1 MSKGVWERLWDL
13 MNTKISISELT
24 QGSVDTTKTFL
35 DLSKALNENKSLPE
49 LTPLIS
55 QVSSLLDVLNLPIVQ
70 VVGAGLPFVSIAS
83 KLLQFYLN
91 STKEDPSLE
100 DCVELVGQAAYLES
114 FKKFFSDDDAN
125 KHLLEKLNEAKASD
139 RLQKQIAQFSKSL
152 TLTESDARTVLLCF
166 HDSKLADGLT
176 PIVLARLV
184 EAGIEEGQAKIIVER
199 ISRMTHRDIKPALAE
214 IKDKVKKL
222 SVIYGSEWQREI
234 ETYDSIDRYLKEV
247 IAEKPKEKV
256 FEENFGFEDIYV
268 ELQVEAIAKNN
279 NNSEPQFIEEWA
291 LGLLND
297 ESKSGQ
303 VLFIQGEPGRGKSV
317 FCRMFADRVRRELYP
332 IWIPILIRLRD
343 IDISAYD
350 FDILLRNS
358 VNTDFARSDNGW
370 LTDRN
375 TRFLFI
381 LDGFDELLLQR
392 GRDRSLKDFLERVS
406 SFQDGCKN
414 IKERGHRIVIT
425 GRPLA
430 LFGIE
435 REMRPNLERVKIL
448 DMSPEVQ
455 TSWLKKWAVLKG
467 EYAAQKFQDFI
478 SDDQCPE
485 QVKTLAKEPLLL
497 YLLAAMHGDNRFKIE
512 DFQKAGNSAKIL
524 IYDATLDWVLTKQ
537 RNDKLNPRLTS
548 LDVEDIRDILKE
560 AGLCVAQSGGECA
573 SLEVIEARLAP
584 ELKNAL
590 EDARKDQDKDTLPVA
605 LATFYL
611 KAADGKNN
619 SMEFLHKSFGE
630 FLCAERLVDSLLAWS
645 RQKPDPRRASR
656 QVLEVEDKDLEWQV
670 YDLLG
675 FGALTSEIVEYLV
688 ALIERE
694 FKGKDDD
701 FARLFERLYGFY
713 WAWSDGDFIEAVES
727 DGEPMP
733 LRKARLMQK
742 QGVAIGQR
750 KVDVY
755 TGLNVL
761 ILMFTF
767 HRYAQANSELKDKV
781 SFHPCNYSS
790 KDDAID
796 HPRQLLRII
805 GYGQCIED
813 GGFIEIVGKF
823 LNNANLS
830 EATLWNAD
838 LTGADLMQA
847 NLMQANLLQ
856 AELHS
861 VNLMQANLMQAN
873 FIQANLFNVN
883 LMQANLCEANLCEA
897 NLMQANL
904 SDADLSYADLSD
916 ADLSYAD
923 LSYADLSDANLRDAD
938 LSDANLSDANLSKAN
953 LSKANLNKANLSGAN
968 LSGADL
974 SDVNLSDINLSNA
987 NLSGTDLSYVN
998 LSGADLSYANLSGA
1012 DFSKADL
1019 SGANLSKANLS
1030 DANLS
1035 AYLSGANLSDANLS
1049 DANLS
1054 NADLSNAN
1062 LSNADLSGANLNDA
1076 ILIGANLH
1084 DAILSGAILS
1094 GAILSGAILYR
1105 ANLSYISSNE
1115 GAIWSSARGLNK
1127 AINVPD
1133 ALVSNPQFRAAVLL
1147 GNGSDLVVSGNVDGA
1162 IAAYSEAQ
1170 TIDPKL
1176 EISAF
1181 YWNRLGWFG
1190 SLHNR
1195 ATDVLFACEKAV
1207 ELEKS
1212 AKHHNTRGLARA
1224 LTGNLTGAIEDFE
1237 AAINSG
1243 ELEGEMLEKRQHW
1256 LEALKSG
1263 INPFTPEKLEALRAS
1278 EEATS

>member
-1 MSKGVWERLWDL
+1 MFKGLWQSSWEFL
-13 MNTKISISELT
+13 NTEISVGGTI
-24 QGSVDTTKTFL
+24 QGGVDTTKAVL
-35 DLSKALNENKSLPE
+35 DLSKAINENKTLPE
-49 LTPLIS
+49 LTPLIGHL
-55 QVSSLLDVLNLPIVQ
+55 SSILDVLNLPIVQ
-70 VVGAGLPFVSIAS
+70 LAGSALPFVSIAS
-83 KLLQFYLN
+83 KLLQFYLD

-114 FKKFFSDDDAN
+114 FKKFFSDDDN
-125 KHLLEKLNEAKASD
+125 KHLLKKLNEAIASN
-139 RLQKQIAQFSKSL
+139 RLQEQISQLSKSL
-152 TLTESDARTVLLCF
+152 TLTESEARTVLLCF
-166 HDSKLADGLT
+166 HESKLAEGLN

-184 EAGIEEGQAKIIVER
+184 EAGIEAGQAKIIVER
-199 ISRMTHRDIKPALAE
+199 ISRMTHREIKPALAE

-222 SVIYGSEWQREI
+222 SVIYGSEWQREL
-234 ETYDSIDRYLKEV
+234 ETYDSIDRYLEEV

-268 ELQVEAIAKNN
+268 ELQVEAIAKDGS
-279 NNSEPQFIEEWA
+279 NSEPQFIEEWA

-297 ESKSGQ
+297 EDKSGQ

-317 FCRMFADRVRRELYP
+317 FCRMFADCVRRELYP

-343 IDISAYD
+343 ITNFADD
-350 FDILLRNS
+350 FDTLLRDA
-358 VNTDFARSDNGW
+358 VNTDFTRNDNGW

-414 IKERGHRIVIT
+414 IKERGHRIIIT

-455 TSWLKKWAVLKG
+455 ASWLEKWAVLKG
-467 EYAAQKFQDFI
+467 EDAAQKFQAFI
-478 SDDQCPE
+478 SDGKCPE

-524 IYDATLDWVLTKQ
+524 IYDETLDWVLTKQ
-537 RNDKLNPRLTS
+537 RNDKLNPRLTG
-548 LDVEDIRDILKE
+548 LDAEDIRDILKE

-584 ELKNAL
+584 DVRKAL
-590 EDARKDQDKDTLPVA
+590 ENAKKDQEKDTLPVA

-630 FLCAERLVDSLLAWS
+630 FLCAERLVDSLLSWS
-645 RQKPDPRRASR
+645 RQKPDSRRSNR

-701 FARLFERLYGFY
+701 FVRLFERLYGFY
-713 WAWSDGDFIEAVES
+713 WAWSDGEFIEAIES
-727 DGEPMP
+727 DGEPIT

-755 TGLNVL
+755 TGLNTL
-761 ILMFTF
+761 ILMFTL
-767 HRYAQANSELKDKV
+767 HRYAHANSELRDEV
-781 SFHPCNYSS
+781 SFHPCKYSS
-790 KDDAID
+790 GEGATN
-796 HPRQLLRII
+796 HSNRLLRII
-805 GYGQCIED
+805 GYGESLND
-813 GGFIEIVGKF
+813 GGFENIIGKF
-823 LNNANLS
+823 LINADLRGANLS
-830 EATLWNAD
+830 GID
-838 LTGADLMQA
+838 LRHKDLIGIYLSGAYLLNTILIGTDLSGAD
-847 NLMQANLLQ
+847 
-856 AELHS
+856 
-861 VNLMQANLMQAN
+861 
-873 FIQANLFNVN
+873 
-883 LMQANLCEANLCEA
+883 
-897 NLMQANL
+897 
-904 SDADLSYADLSD
+904 
-916 ADLSYAD
+916 
-923 LSYADLSDANLRDAD
+923 LRDAD
-938 LSDANLSDANLSKAN
+938 LH
-953 LSKANLNKANLSGAN
+953 GAYLRGAY

-974 SDVNLSDINLSNA
+974 R
-987 NLSGTDLSYVN
+987 
-998 LSGADLSYANLSGA
+998 GADLRDA
-1012 DFSKADL
+1012 DLCDTDL
-1019 SGANLSKANLS
+1019 SGANLR
-1030 DANLS
+1030 
-1035 AYLSGANLSDANLS
+1035 GANLSNISS
-1049 DANLS
+1049 DESTIWS
-1054 NADLSNAN
+1054 NAIDL
-1062 LSNADLSGANLNDA
+1062 
-1076 ILIGANLH
+1076 H
-1084 DAILSGAILS
+1084 
-1094 GAILSGAILYR
+1094 
-1105 ANLSYISSNE
+1105 
-1115 GAIWSSARGLNK
+1115 K
-1127 AINVPD
+1127 AINRPET
-1133 ALVSNPQFRAAVLL
+1133 LVLNPPFSAAVLL
-1147 GNGSDLVVSGNVDGA
+1147 CNGSDLAISGDVGGA
-1162 IAAYSEAQ
+1162 IAAYIEAQ
-1170 TIDPKL
+1170 TLDPNL

-1181 YWNRLGWFG
+1181 YWNTLGWFG

-1195 ATDVLFACEKAV
+1195 ANDVLFACDKAV

-1212 AKHHNTRGLARA
+1212 TMSQDTRGLARA
-1224 LTGNLTGAIEDFE
+1224 LNCNLTGAIEDFE

-1243 ELEGEMLEKRQHW
+1243 ELEEEILEKRQRW

-1263 INPFTPEKLEALRAS
+1263 INPFTPEELEALRAS
-1278 EEATS
+1278 EGSTSWV

>member
-83 KLLQFYLN
+83 KLLQFYLE

-114 FKKFFSDDDAN
+114 FKKFFGDDSN
-125 KHLLEKLNEAKASD
+125 KHLLEKLNKARASD
-139 RLQKQIAQFSKSL
+139 RLQKEISKLSKSL
-152 TLTESDARTVLLCF
+152 TLTESEAKTVLLCF
-166 HDSKLADGLT
+166 HESKLATELN
-176 PIVLARLV
+176 PIVLERLV
-184 EAGIEEGQAKIIVER
+184 EAGIEERQAKIIVER
-199 ISRMTHRDIKPALAE
+199 ISRMTHREIKPALAE

-222 SVIYGSEWQREI
+222 SVIYGSEWQREL
-234 ETYDSIDRYLKEV
+234 ETYYSIDEYLKD
-247 IAEKPKEKV
+247 IAKEPSKPV
-256 FEENFGFEDIYV
+256 FQETFGFKDIYV
-268 ELQVEAIAKNN
+268 ELQVEAIANN

-291 LGLLND
+291 LDLLHD

-332 IWIPILIRLRD
+332 IWTPILIRLRD
-343 IDISAYD
+343 IDISADD
-350 FDILLRNS
+350 FDTLLRNS
-358 VNTDFARSDNGW
+358 VNTDFARNDNGW

-392 GRDRSLKDFLERVS
+392 GRDRSLKDFLRRVS
-406 SFQDGCKN
+406 SFQNDCIN
-414 IKERGHRIVIT
+414 IKERGHRIIIT

-435 REMRPNLERVKIL
+435 REMPSNLERVKIL
-448 DMSPEVQ
+448 DMSQEVRV
-455 TSWLKKWAVLKG
+455 SWLEKWAALKG
-467 EYAAQKFQDFI
+467 EDAAQKFQAFI
-478 SDDQCPE
+478 SDDKCPE
-485 QVKTLAKEPLLL
+485 QLKTLAKEPLLL
-497 YLLAAMHGDNRFKIE
+497 YLLAAMHRDNRFKIE

-524 IYDATLDWVLTKQ
+524 IYDQTLNWVLTKQ
-537 RNDKLNPRLTS
+537 RNDELNPRLTG
-548 LDVEDIRDILKE
+548 LDAEDIRDILKE

-573 SLEVIEARLAP
+573 SLEVIESRLAP
-584 ELKNAL
+584 DLRKAL
-590 EDARKDQDKDTLPVA
+590 EDARKDQEKDTLPVA

-645 RQKPDPRRASR
+645 RQKPDPRRSSR

-694 FKGKDDD
+694 FAGKDDD
-701 FARLFERLYGFY
+701 FVRLFERLYGFY

-727 DGEPMP
+727 DGEPIP

-750 KVDVY
+750 KIDVY

-761 ILMFTF
+761 ILMFTL
-767 HRYAQANSELKDKV
+767 HRYAHQPDSELKDKV
-781 SFHPCNYSS
+781 SFHPCKYSS
-790 KDDAID
+790 KDGAID
-796 HPRQLLRII
+796 DPSRLFRII
-805 GYGQCIED
+805 GYAQCLRN
-813 GGFIEIVGKF
+813 GGFNSIVGKF
-823 LNNANLS
+823 LTNVNFSGAYLFGTDLSHVNLS
-830 EATLWNAD
+830 SAD
-838 LTGADLMQA
+838 
-847 NLMQANLLQ
+847 
-856 AELHS
+856 
-861 VNLMQANLMQAN
+861 
-873 FIQANLFNVN
+873 
-883 LMQANLCEANLCEA
+883 
-897 NLMQANL
+897 
-904 SDADLSYADLSD
+904 
-916 ADLSYAD
+916 
-923 LSYADLSDANLRDAD
+923 
-938 LSDANLSDANLSKAN
+938 
-953 LSKANLNKANLSGAN
+953 

-974 SDVNLSDINLSNA
+974 SGANFFATDLSSAFLIRVNLSSAFLNATNLSH
-987 NLSGTDLSYVN
+987 TDLNGSILIGSN
-998 LSGADLSYANLSGA
+998 LT
-1012 DFSKADL
+1012 
-1019 SGANLSKANLS
+1019 GANLT
-1030 DANLS
+1030 
-1035 AYLSGANLSDANLS
+1035 GANLTGTFLISSNLS
-1049 DANLS
+1049 HTDLS
-1054 NADLSNAN
+1054 NADLGNTY
-1062 LSNADLSGANLNDA
+1062 LSNAD
-1076 ILIGANLH
+1076 
-1084 DAILSGAILS
+1084 
-1094 GAILSGAILYR
+1094 
-1105 ANLSYISSNE
+1105 LSYISSNE
-1115 GAIWSSARGLNK
+1115 STFWSNAIGLHK
-1127 AINVPD
+1127 AINRPES
-1133 ALVSNPQFRAAVLL
+1133 LVLNPQFRAAVLL
-1147 GNGSDLVVSGNVDGA
+1147 GKGSDLVVSGDVDGA

-1170 TIDPKL
+1170 QLDPNL

-1181 YWNRLGWFG
+1181 YWNQLGWFG

-1207 ELEKS
+1207 ELAESS
-1212 AKHHNTRGLARA
+1212 ALQDTRGLARA

-1237 AAINSG
+1237 AAIKSG
-1243 ELEGEMLEKRQHW
+1243 EIKGATLEKRQRW
-1256 LEALKSG
+1256 LETLKSG
-1263 INPFTPEKLEALRAS
+1263 INPFTPEELEALRAS
-1278 EEATS
+1278 EGVSS

>member
-49 LTPLIS
+49 LTPLIG

-83 KLLQFYLN
+83 KLLQFYLE

-114 FKKFFSDDDAN
+114 FKKFFSDDAN
-125 KHLLEKLNEAKASD
+125 KHLLEKLNESRASD
-139 RLQKQIAQFSKSL
+139 RLQKQISQFSKSL
-152 TLTESDARTVLLCF
+152 TLNESEARTVLLCF
-166 HDSKLADGLT
+166 HESKLAEGLN

-184 EAGIEEGQAKIIVER
+184 EAGIEEAQAKIIVER
-199 ISRMTHRDIKPALAE
+199 ISRMTHREIKPALAE

-222 SVIYGSEWQREI
+222 SAIFGSDWQREL
-234 ETYDSIDRYLKEV
+234 ETYDSIDRYLEEV
-247 IAEKPKEKV
+247 IAKKPKEKV

-268 ELQVEAIAKNN
+268 ELQVEAIAKDG
-279 NNSEPQFIEEWA
+279 SSGKTQFIEEWA

-297 ESKSGQ
+297 EIKSGQ

-343 IDISAYD
+343 ITNFADD
-350 FDILLRNS
+350 FDTLLRDA
-358 VNTDFARSDNGW
+358 VNTDFTRNDNGW

-414 IKERGHRIVIT
+414 IKERGHRIIIT

-455 TSWLKKWAVLKG
+455 ASWLEKWAVLKG
-467 EYAAQKFQDFI
+467 EDAAQKFQAFI

-485 QVKTLAKEPLLL
+485 QVKTLVKEPLLL

-512 DFQKAGNSAKIL
+512 DFQKVGNSAKIL
-524 IYDATLDWVLTKQ
+524 IYDETLDWVLTKQ
-537 RNDKLNPRLTS
+537 RNDELNPRLTG
-548 LDVEDIRDILKE
+548 LDAEDIRDILKE

-573 SLEVIEARLAP
+573 SLEVIESRLAP
-584 ELKNAL
+584 DLRKAL
-590 EDARKDQDKDTLPVA
+590 EDARKDQEKDTLPVA

-630 FLCAERLVDSLLAWS
+630 FLCAERLVDSLMAWS
-645 RQKPDPRRASR
+645 RQKPDPRRSSR

-688 ALIERE
+688 ALIERG
-694 FKGKDDD
+694 FAGKDDD
-701 FARLFERLYGFY
+701 FVRLFERLYGFY
-713 WAWSDGDFIEAVES
+713 WAWSDGEFIEAVEA
-727 DGEPMP
+727 DGEPIP

-750 KVDVY
+750 KVDIY
-755 TGLNVL
+755 AGLNVL
-761 ILMFTF
+761 ILMFTL
-767 HRYAQANSELKDKV
+767 HRYAQVNSELKDKV
-781 SFHPCNYSS
+781 SFHPCKYSS
-790 KDDAID
+790 KDGAIND
-796 HPRQLLRII
+796 SSRLLRII
-805 GYGQCIED
+805 GYGQCLGN
-813 GGFIEIVGKF
+813 GGFKSIVGKF
-823 LNNANLS
+823 LTNANL
-830 EATLWNAD
+830 N
-838 LTGADLMQA
+838 GADLR
-847 NLMQANLLQ
+847 
-856 AELHS
+856 S
-861 VNLMQANLMQAN
+861 AN
-873 FIQANLFNVN
+873 FRGAY
-883 LMQANLCEANLCEA
+883 
-897 NLMQANL
+897 L
-904 SDADLSYADLSD
+904 S
-916 ADLSYAD
+916 
-923 LSYADLSDANLRDAD
+923 
-938 LSDANLSDANLSKAN
+938 
-953 LSKANLNKANLSGAN
+953 
-968 LSGADL
+968 
-974 SDVNLSDINLSNA
+974 
-987 NLSGTDLSYVN
+987 
-998 LSGADLSYANLSGA
+998 
-1012 DFSKADL
+1012 FADL
-1019 SGANLSKANLS
+1019 SGANLIGADLSPADLSFADLSGANLRGANLRGAVLSGAVLSGANLSIANLSDAYLNGADLSRARLS

-1035 AYLSGANLSDANLS
+1035 RAV
-1049 DANLS
+1049 
-1054 NADLSNAN
+1054 
-1062 LSNADLSGANLNDA
+1062 LSGANLNDA
-1076 ILIGANLH
+1076 YLNGARLSDANLSRAVLSGANLSR
-1084 DAILSGAILS
+1084 AVLSRAVLS
-1094 GAILSGAILYR
+1094 R
-1105 ANLSYISSNE
+1105 ANLSGAVLSGAVLSGAVLSGANIGDISSNKNT
-1115 GAIWSSARGLNK
+1115 IWSNARGLHK
-1127 AINVPD
+1127 AINRPD
-1133 ALVSNPQFRAAVLL
+1133 TLVLNPQFSAAILL
-1147 GNGSDLVVSGNVDGA
+1147 GNGSDLVVSGDVDGA

-1170 TIDPKL
+1170 TIEPNLK
-1176 EISAF
+1176 ISAF
-1181 YWNRLGWFG
+1181 YWNQLGWFG

-1207 ELEKS
+1207 ESQKS
-1212 AKHHNTRGLARA
+1212 AVQLNTRGLARA

-1237 AAINSG
+1237 AVIKSG
-1243 ELEGEMLEKRQHW
+1243 GLNGEMLEKRQCW

-1263 INPFTPEKLEALRAS
+1263 INPFTPEELEALRAS
-1278 EEATS
+1278 EGATS